1 MSNTRG
7 LEIDI
12 SKRNKLLE
20 DLASVVKV
28 WRDDLDVLCIAS
40 GCDVVDLI
48 GDSSQLANIYQL
60 SEQLEKENKNGKTN
74 R

>member
-1 MSNTRG
+1 MSNIKE
-7 LEIDI
+7 LEIAI

-40 GCDVVDLI
+40 GCYVGELI
-48 GDSSQLANIYQL
+48 GDSQLAKIYQL
-60 SEQLEKENKNGKTN
+60 SEQLEKENKSDKTN